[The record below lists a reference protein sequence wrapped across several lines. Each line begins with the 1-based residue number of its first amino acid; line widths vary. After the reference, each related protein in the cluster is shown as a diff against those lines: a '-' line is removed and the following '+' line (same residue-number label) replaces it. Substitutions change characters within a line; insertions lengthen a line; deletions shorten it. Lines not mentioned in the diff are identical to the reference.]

1 MGFAYAAYN
10 AVASAI
16 ADCTIKIDGKPIGK
30 TNRLYDVEKT
40 IFSQYERNKSAMMG
54 KLIARMTGKAAV
66 QVGAQMA
73 AEQLLKNIPFG
84 GLFAKVAIG
93 VVSSQWIAAEKADL
107 RSWISLP
114 RQIQYIRV
122 HELMPGEHSIGI
134 ECNGGSQ
141 VQKVILEEGRIRVA
155 YFSVTK

>member
-1 MGFAYAAYN
+1 
-10 AVASAI
+10 
-16 ADCTIKIDGKPIGK
+16 
-30 TNRLYDVEKT
+30 
-40 IFSQYERNKSAMMG
+40 MMG

-84 GLFAKVAIG
+84 GLFAKAAIG

-134 ECNGGSQ
+134 EYNGGSQ
-141 VQKVILEEGRIRVA
+141 VHKVILEEGRIRVA